1 MINAAKKMPNILP
14 HLGPEMPVRLIDL
27 SSREN

>member
-1 MINAAKKMPNILP
+1 MPNILP

-27 SSREN
+27 SSRRT